1 MVIHLL
7 MVEIM
12 FRYYGNTIRTKFT
25 CIFLGVFG
33 AILHLNTPFVAVAIT
48 NFEKIIDLRI

>member
-7 MVEIM
+7 MVEII
-12 FRYYGNTIRTKFT
+12 FRYYGNTIRTKFS

-33 AILHLNTPFVAVAIT
+33 PFVAVFGPFAIKFCPYD
-48 NFEKIIDLRI
+48 NSEQ

>member
-7 MVEIM
+7 MVEII
-12 FRYYGNTIRTKFT
+12 FRYYGNTIRTKFS

-33 AILHLNTPFVAVAIT
+33 PFVAVAIT
-48 NFEKIIDLRI
+48 NFEKIIDLRISRE